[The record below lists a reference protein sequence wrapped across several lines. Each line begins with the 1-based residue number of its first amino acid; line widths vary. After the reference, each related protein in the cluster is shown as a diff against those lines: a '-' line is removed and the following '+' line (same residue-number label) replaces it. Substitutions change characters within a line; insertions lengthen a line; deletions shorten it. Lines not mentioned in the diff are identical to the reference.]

1 MLIDSLR
8 ELASDLIRHTAC
20 SRWKWLCWL
29 SQPLTLRPSVAMIR
43 RASFL
48 AQLFIVALLACGKS
62 ATPPGADASKRGIT
76 AAATYSLRSAV
87 LSPDTSRIAYATD
100 TSYRTIS
107 ELWVINTKIGAKPV
121 RVATGIGPS
130 WSPDGKLLAFH
141 SLVSD
146 DLQLFVWH
154 AGTGKTRQITKV
166 AGGIQPSDYVS
177 VYPGKE
183 GLRLSWSP
191 DGKRIVLA

>member
-1 MLIDSLR
+1 MYPPGSVGQATLQQVHR
-8 ELASDLIRHTAC
+8 RASTPPHADNLPTNWNSDASACVRRSPLFARPYAVDIRRTAC
-20 SRWKWLCWL
+20 GRGKWLCWL

-48 AQLFIVALLACGKS
+48 AQLLIVALLACDTS

-107 ELWVINTKIGAKPV
+107 ALWV
-121 RVATGIGPS
+121 
-130 WSPDGKLLAFH
+130 
-141 SLVSD
+141 
-146 DLQLFVWH
+146 
-154 AGTGKTRQITKV
+154 
-166 AGGIQPSDYVS
+166 
-177 VYPGKE
+177 
-183 GLRLSWSP
+183 
-191 DGKRIVLA
+191 